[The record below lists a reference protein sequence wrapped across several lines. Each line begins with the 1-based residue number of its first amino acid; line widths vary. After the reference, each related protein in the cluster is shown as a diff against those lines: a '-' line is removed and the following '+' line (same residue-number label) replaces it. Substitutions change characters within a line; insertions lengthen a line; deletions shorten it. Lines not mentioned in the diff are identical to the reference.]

1 MSTAMLTL
9 TCCYSYK
16 QKQNFNLPTK
26 HCKFLSRMCSR
37 FCPDRTLLIIITEPQ
52 HDISNNVLC
61 ATSKGLDQ
69 DLSLKGGCTGSSQ
82 STLCQMPQCW
92 KSHIVAQIIIPKQ
105 NSRLGMSVT
114 TQGGSGRQCVTGPG
128 RNIPK

>member
-1 MSTAMLTL
+1 
-9 TCCYSYK
+9 
-16 QKQNFNLPTK
+16 
-26 HCKFLSRMCSR
+26 MCSR

-105 NSRLGMSVT
+105 NCILPIHPYLTRTFLSRVHLRVHL
-114 TQGGSGRQCVTGPG
+114 CFLA
-128 RNIPK
+128 